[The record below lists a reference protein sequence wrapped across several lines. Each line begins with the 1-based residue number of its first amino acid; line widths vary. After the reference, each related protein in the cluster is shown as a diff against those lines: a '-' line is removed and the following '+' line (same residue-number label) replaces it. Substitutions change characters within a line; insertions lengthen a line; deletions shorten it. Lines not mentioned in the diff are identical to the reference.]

1 MNASPLLPGPLLRI
15 ARGVARVA
23 VYRGQ
28 DVTGPALVG
37 VTESDAVIVTVGRTV
52 VGATVVGAT
61 VVGATVVGATVVGA
75 TVVGATVVGATV
87 VGATVVG
94 ATVVGV
100 AVADFEAV
108 AVAVAELLVLAAAGV
123 VGVVPDAAVDGC
135 TTGPTVVPVPVVG
148 GLTRALRIGES
159 PVMVPD
165 RFVEPP
171 IAFGL
176 PPELPL
182 ALACA
187 AAGDS
192 IGSPA
197 CAAGQLA
204 ALQAMN
210 PFDEA
215 PVWDAPV
222 PYQQMSVM
230 APSTPVPI
238 TRFRTECGR
247 CKSSSFGCCRYND
260 FPPLFIAVSY
270 CLEAFGSLTCES

>member
-1 MNASPLLPGPLLRI
+1 
-15 ARGVARVA
+15 
-23 VYRGQ
+23 
-28 DVTGPALVG
+28 VTGSGVVG
-37 VTESDAVIVTVGRTV
+37 GTVVGGTV

-87 VGATVVG
+87 VGLTVVG
-94 ATVVGV
+94 ATVVG
-100 AVADFEAV
+100 
-108 AVAVAELLVLAAAGV
+108 LTV
-123 VGVVPDAAVDGC
+123 VGVVPDAEVDGC
-135 TTGPTVVPVPVVG
+135 TTGPTVVPVPLVG
-148 GLTRALRIGES
+148 GLTRALMIGES
-159 PVMVPD
+159 PVTVPD
-165 RFVEPP
+165 RLVEPP

-176 PPELPL
+176 PLELPL

-192 IGSPA
+192 IGSA
-197 CAAGQLA
+197 AAAGQS
-204 ALQAMN
+204 LQVTN
-210 PFDEA
+210 PFDEL
-215 PVWDAPV
+215 PDWDAPV

-230 APSTPVPI
+230 APSTPVPM

-270 CLEAFGSLTCES
+270 C

>member
-1 MNASPLLPGPLLRI
+1 
-15 ARGVARVA
+15 V
-23 VYRGQ
+23 
-28 DVTGPALVG
+28 
-37 VTESDAVIVTVGRTV
+37 SDAVIVIVGSADVVGPTV

-94 ATVVGV
+94 LTVVGATV
-100 AVADFEAV
+100 G
-108 AVAVAELLVLAAAGV
+108 LTV
-123 VGVVPDAAVDGC
+123 VGVVPDAEVDGC

-148 GLTRALRIGES
+148 GLTRALMIGES
-159 PVMVPD
+159 PVTVPD

-176 PPELPL
+176 PLELPL

-187 AAGDS
+187 AAWDS
-192 IGSPA
+192 IGSA
-197 CAAGQLA
+197 AAAGHSLH
-204 ALQAMN
+204 AMN
-210 PFDEA
+210 PFDEL
-215 PVWDAPV
+215 PDWDAPV
-222 PYQQMSVM
+222 PYTQMSVM

-260 FPPLFIAVSY
+260 FPPLFMAVSY
-270 CLEAFGSLTCES
+270 C

>member
-1 MNASPLLPGPLLRI
+1 VI
-15 ARGVARVA
+15 V
-23 VYRGQ
+23 
-28 DVTGPALVG
+28 
-37 VTESDAVIVTVGRTV
+37 SDAVIVIVGRTVVGSTV

-94 ATVVGV
+94 ATVVGLTV
-100 AVADFEAV
+100 VGATVV
-108 AVAVAELLVLAAAGV
+108 GLTVVGV
-123 VGVVPDAAVDGC
+123 VGVVPDAELDGC

-148 GLTRALRIGES
+148 GLIRALMIGES
-159 PVMVPD
+159 PVTVPD

-192 IGSPA
+192 IGSA
-197 CAAGQLA
+197 AAAAGQL
-204 ALQAMN
+204 LQAMN
-210 PFDEA
+210 PFDEL
-215 PVWDAPV
+215 PDWDAPV

-270 CLEAFGSLTCES
+270 CLEAFGSLSCEN

>member
-1 MNASPLLPGPLLRI
+1 
-15 ARGVARVA
+15 VAGAVVA
-23 VYRGQ
+23 G
-28 DVTGPALVG
+28 
-37 VTESDAVIVTVGRTV
+37 AVVAGAV
-52 VGATVVGAT
+52 VAGAVVAGAVVAGAVVAGAVVAGATVVGLT
-61 VVGATVVGATVVGA
+61 
-75 TVVGATVVGATV
+75 
-87 VGATVVG
+87 
-94 ATVVGV
+94 VGV
-100 AVADFEAV
+100 
-108 AVAVAELLVLAAAGV
+108 LLVLPAAGV
-123 VGVVPDAAVDGC
+123 VGVVPDAEVDGC

-148 GLTRALRIGES
+148 GLTRALMIGES
-159 PVMVPD
+159 PVTVPD

-187 AAGDS
+187 AAWDS
-192 IGSPA
+192 IGSV
-197 CAAGQLA
+197 AAGQLA

-210 PFDEA
+210 PFDEL
-215 PVWDAPV
+215 PDWDAPV

-260 FPPLFIAVSY
+260 FPPLFMAVSY
-270 CLEAFGSLTCES
+270 TLEAFGSLSCEN

>member
-1 MNASPLLPGPLLRI
+1 
-15 ARGVARVA
+15 V
-23 VYRGQ
+23 
-28 DVTGPALVG
+28 VG
-37 VTESDAVIVTVGRTV
+37 GTVVGGTVVGGTV

-61 VVGATVVGATVVGA
+61 V
-75 TVVGATVVGATV
+75 
-87 VGATVVG
+87 
-94 ATVVGV
+94 GV
-100 AVADFEAV
+100 
-108 AVAVAELLVLAAAGV
+108 LLVLPAAGV
-123 VGVVPDAAVDGC
+123 VRVVPDAEVDGC
-135 TTGPTVVPVPVVG
+135 TTGPTVVPVALVVG
-148 GLTRALRIGES
+148 LIRALMIGES
-159 PVMVPD
+159 PVTVPD

-192 IGSPA
+192 FKIGGVA
-197 CAAGQLA
+197 AAGQLA

-210 PFDEA
+210 PLDEL
-215 PVWDAPV
+215 PDWDAPV

-247 CKSSSFGCCRYND
+247 CKSSSFGCCRCND
-260 FPPLFIAVSY
+260 FPPLFMAVSN
-270 CLEAFGSLTCES
+270 FRGVRFS

>member
-1 MNASPLLPGPLLRI
+1 
-15 ARGVARVA
+15 VA
-23 VYRGQ
+23 YRGQ
-28 DVTGPALVG
+28 DVLGAGLVG
-37 VTESDAVIVTVGRTV
+37 VAASDAVSVGATVVGSTVVGATV

-100 AVADFEAV
+100 AAG
-108 AVAVAELLVLAAAGV
+108 LVVLPAAGV
-123 VGVVPDAAVDGC
+123 VGVVPDPDAEVDGD
-135 TTGPTVVPVPVVG
+135 TTGPTVVPVLVVG
-148 GLTRALRIGES
+148 GVSRALRIGER
-159 PVMVPD
+159 PVTPPD
-165 RFVEPP
+165 RLVEPP
-171 IAFGL
+171 IDFGL

-182 ALACA
+182 ALAW
-187 AAGDS
+187 AAGES
-192 IGSPA
+192 IGSA
-197 CAAGQLA
+197 VGAGQLD

-210 PFDEA
+210 PLAVLCDE
-215 PVWDAPV
+215 DAPV

-238 TRFRTECGR
+238 TKFRTECGR

-270 CLEAFGSLTCES
+270 CLEAFGSLSCENSRIAVSL

>member
-1 MNASPLLPGPLLRI
+1 VVGPG
-15 ARGVARVA
+15 
-23 VYRGQ
+23 
-28 DVTGPALVG
+28 LVG
-37 VTESDAVIVTVGRTV
+37 GTVL
-52 VGATVVGAT
+52 GATVVGAT

-100 AVADFEAV
+100 AVV
-108 AVAVAELLVLAAAGV
+108 VLPAAGVVLPAAGV
-123 VGVVPDAAVDGC
+123 VGVVPDADVDGC
-135 TTGPTVVPVPVVG
+135 TTGPTVVPVVVVG
-148 GLTRALRIGES
+148 GLIRALMIGES
-159 PVMVPD
+159 PVTVPD
-165 RFVEPP
+165 RFAGPP

-176 PPELPL
+176 PLEPPL
-182 ALACA
+182 ALAWA

-192 IGSPA
+192 IGSA
-197 CAAGQLA
+197 VGAGQLV

-210 PFDEA
+210 PLDEV
-215 PVWDAPV
+215 PVLDAPV

-260 FPPLFIAVSY
+260 FPPLFMAVS
-270 CLEAFGSLTCES
+270 

>member
-1 MNASPLLPGPLLRI
+1 M
-15 ARGVARVA
+15 
-23 VYRGQ
+23 
-28 DVTGPALVG
+28 
-37 VTESDAVIVTVGRTV
+37 

-87 VGATVVG
+87 VGLTVVG
-94 ATVVGV
+94 ATVVGLTV
-100 AVADFEAV
+100 
-108 AVAVAELLVLAAAGV
+108 AGV
-123 VGVVPDAAVDGC
+123 VGVVPDAEVDGC

-148 GLTRALRIGES
+148 GLTRALMIGES
-159 PVMVPD
+159 PVTVPD

-176 PPELPL
+176 PLELPL

-192 IGSPA
+192 NSPPDDD
-197 CAAGQLA
+197 AGHEDSLHG
-204 ALQAMN
+204 MN
-210 PFDEA
+210 PFDEL
-215 PVWDAPV
+215 PDWDAPA

-260 FPPLFIAVSY
+260 FPPLFMAVSY
-270 CLEAFGSLTCES
+270 CLEAFGSLSCEN

>member
-1 MNASPLLPGPLLRI
+1 
-15 ARGVARVA
+15 
-23 VYRGQ
+23 
-28 DVTGPALVG
+28 
-37 VTESDAVIVTVGRTV
+37 V

-87 VGATVVG
+87 VGLTVVG
-94 ATVVGV
+94 ATVVGLTV
-100 AVADFEAV
+100 
-108 AVAVAELLVLAAAGV
+108 AGV
-123 VGVVPDAAVDGC
+123 VGVVPDAEVDGC
-135 TTGPTVVPVPVVG
+135 TTGPTVVPLPVVG
-148 GLTRALRIGES
+148 GLIRALMIGES
-159 PVMVPD
+159 PVTVPD

-176 PPELPL
+176 PLELPL

-192 IGSPA
+192 QMPA
-197 CAAGQLA
+197 PGAAGQLA
-204 ALQAMN
+204 ALQVMN
-210 PFDEA
+210 PFDEL
-215 PVWDAPV
+215 PDWDAPA

-260 FPPLFIAVSY
+260 FPPLFMAVTLLLFRGVRFS
-270 CLEAFGSLTCES
+270 

>member
-1 MNASPLLPGPLLRI
+1 M
-15 ARGVARVA
+15 
-23 VYRGQ
+23 
-28 DVTGPALVG
+28 
-37 VTESDAVIVTVGRTV
+37 

-87 VGATVVG
+87 VGLTVVG
-94 ATVVGV
+94 ATVVGLTV
-100 AVADFEAV
+100 
-108 AVAVAELLVLAAAGV
+108 AGV
-123 VGVVPDAAVDGC
+123 VGVVPDAEVDGC

-148 GLTRALRIGES
+148 GLTRALMIGES
-159 PVMVPD
+159 PVTVPD

-176 PPELPL
+176 PLELPL

-187 AAGDS
+187 AAGDAPS
-192 IGSPA
+192 SPDDDDA
-197 CAAGQLA
+197 EHP
-204 ALQAMN
+204 LQTMN
-210 PFDEA
+210 PLDEL
-215 PVWDAPV
+215 PDWDAPA

-247 CKSSSFGCCRYND
+247 CRSSSFGCCRYND
-260 FPPLFIAVSY
+260 FPPLFMAVSY
-270 CLEAFGSLTCES
+270 CLEAFGSLSCEN

>member
-1 MNASPLLPGPLLRI
+1 M
-15 ARGVARVA
+15 
-23 VYRGQ
+23 
-28 DVTGPALVG
+28 TGSAEVG
-37 VTESDAVIVTVGRTV
+37 GTV

-94 ATVVGV
+94 LTVVGATVVGLTV
-100 AVADFEAV
+100 A
-108 AVAVAELLVLAAAGV
+108 
-123 VGVVPDAAVDGC
+123 GVVPDAEVDGC
-135 TTGPTVVPVPVVG
+135 TTGPTVVPVPLVG
-148 GLTRALRIGES
+148 GLIRALMIGES
-159 PVMVPD
+159 PVTVPD

-176 PPELPL
+176 PLELPL

-187 AAGDS
+187 AAGDPPS
-192 IGSPA
+192 SPPG
-197 CAAGQLA
+197 AAGHSLHT
-204 ALQAMN
+204 MN
-210 PFDEA
+210 PFDELPDWEA
-215 PVWDAPV
+215 PI

-238 TRFRTECGR
+238 KRFRTECGR

-260 FPPLFIAVSY
+260 FPPLFMAVSY
-270 CLEAFGSLTCES
+270 LLL

>member
-1 MNASPLLPGPLLRI
+1 M
-15 ARGVARVA
+15 
-23 VYRGQ
+23 
-28 DVTGPALVG
+28 TGAALVG
-37 VTESDAVIVTVGRTV
+37 VVVGATVVGSTV

-94 ATVVGV
+94 ATVVGLTV
-100 AVADFEAV
+100 VGATVV
-108 AVAVAELLVLAAAGV
+108 GLTV
-123 VGVVPDAAVDGC
+123 VGVVPDAAVDGL
-135 TTGPTVVPVPVVG
+135 TTGPTVVPLVVVVV
-148 GLTRALRIGES
+148 GLTRAFMIGES
-159 PVMVPD
+159 PVTVPD

-171 IAFGL
+171 ITFGL

-182 ALACA
+182 AFAWA

-192 IGSPA
+192 FRNAG
-197 CAAGQLA
+197 AAGQLA
-204 ALQAMN
+204 VLQGMN
-210 PFDEA
+210 PLDEV

-222 PYQQMSVM
+222 PYQQISVI

-260 FPPLFIAVSY
+260 FPPLFMAVSY
-270 CLEAFGSLTCES
+270 G

>member
-1 MNASPLLPGPLLRI
+1 
-15 ARGVARVA
+15 
-23 VYRGQ
+23 
-28 DVTGPALVG
+28 VTGAGVVG
-37 VTESDAVIVTVGRTV
+37 GTV

-94 ATVVGV
+94 ATVVGATV
-100 AVADFEAV
+100 VGLTVVGATVV
-108 AVAVAELLVLAAAGV
+108 GLTV
-123 VGVVPDAAVDGC
+123 VGVVPDAEVDGC
-135 TTGPTVVPVPVVG
+135 TTGPTVVPVLVVG
-148 GLTRALRIGES
+148 GLTRALMIGES
-159 PVMVPD
+159 PVTVPD
-165 RFVEPP
+165 RFVEPL

-182 ALACA
+182 ALALAWA

-192 IGSPA
+192 IGSA
-197 CAAGQLA
+197 VGAGQLV
-204 ALQAMN
+204 ALQAIN
-210 PFDEA
+210 PLDDV

-260 FPPLFIAVSY
+260 FPPLFMAVSY
-270 CLEAFGSLTCES
+270 CLEAFGSLACENECIAVTR

>member
-1 MNASPLLPGPLLRI
+1 
-15 ARGVARVA
+15 V
-23 VYRGQ
+23 
-28 DVTGPALVG
+28 VG
-37 VTESDAVIVTVGRTV
+37 GTVVGGTVVGGTVVGGTV

-75 TVVGATVVGATV
+75 TVVGLTVVGATV
-87 VGATVVG
+87 VGLTV
-94 ATVVGV
+94 
-100 AVADFEAV
+100 
-108 AVAVAELLVLAAAGV
+108 AGV
-123 VGVVPDAAVDGC
+123 VGVVPDAEVDGC
-135 TTGPTVVPVPVVG
+135 TTGPTVVPVPLVG
-148 GLTRALRIGES
+148 GVIRALMIGES
-159 PVMVPD
+159 PVTVPD

-187 AAGDS
+187 AAWDS
-192 IGSPA
+192 IGSTP
-197 CAAGQLA
+197 GQL
-204 ALQAMN
+204 LQVMN
-210 PFDEA
+210 PFDEL
-215 PVWDAPV
+215 PDWDAPA

-260 FPPLFIAVSY
+260 FPPLFMAVSY
-270 CLEAFGSLTCES
+270 LLLLEAFSSLSCEN

>member
-1 MNASPLLPGPLLRI
+1 M
-15 ARGVARVA
+15 
-23 VYRGQ
+23 
-28 DVTGPALVG
+28 
-37 VTESDAVIVTVGRTV
+37 VIVGRTVVGSTV

-100 AVADFEAV
+100 AVA
-108 AVAVAELLVLAAAGV
+108 LVLVAAGVVLVAAGVVLVAAGV
-123 VGVVPDAAVDGC
+123 VGDVPDADVDGL
-135 TTGPTVVPVPVVG
+135 TTGPTVVLPVVG
-148 GLTRALRIGES
+148 GSSRTLRIGGS
-159 PVMVPD
+159 PTALPE
-165 RFVEPP
+165 RLVEPP
-171 IAFGL
+171 ITLGL
-176 PPELPL
+176 PPELPF
-182 ALACA
+182 ALAWA

-192 IGSPA
+192 IGSA
-197 CAAGQLA
+197 VGAGQLA

-210 PFDEA
+210 PPLAELLDE
-215 PVWDAPV
+215 DAPV
-222 PYQQMSVM
+222 PYQQMMVM

-260 FPPLFIAVSY
+260 FPPLVIAVS
-270 CLEAFGSLTCES
+270 